1 MAKGK
6 ALNEKPHA
14 GNPHVRFDEGEV
26 ASAATPRRGS
36 LLCKNKAFL
45 PLACLVAI
53 LAGCDGTPNDG
64 MADFAKGKAAYD
76 ARDLKTAV
84 KHLTAS
90 VQVCATNFDAHVTLA
105 LANLA
110 LGDVEA
116 ADRAIKAA
124 RTVLPD
130 SAEALLVDAEVGW
143 LAKDFARA
151 KSGYSAVAN
160 AKQLPNDMR
169 SQAYSSRAVVE
180 LAENEFDQARVSL
193 WRAMRLNPRNP
204 SAWYHLGV
212 LSRDTWKF
220 DDAALQQFTIASNFL
235 DPSGAR
241 LRDVLRNVIP
251 ALRDA
256 TARSA
261 AAKPG
266 VTARNPGAA
275 AKLIGEGDELV
286 SKKQTMKALKKF
298 AAAYEADRLSFPAAF
313 NYAKLLAST
322 EKTSAG
328 VDKTLAVFAAALDAK
343 PISQEAG
350 LAAARYAM
358 YNKRWATAV
367 KILNR
372 SLAYYPDSKQMLRL
386 YVDALQKTGDSK
398 TAALYQSW
406 FKEL

>member
-1 MAKGK
+1 MKKK
-6 ALNEKPHA
+6 AI
-14 GNPHVRFDEGEV
+14 
-26 ASAATPRRGS
+26 
-36 LLCKNKAFL
+36 L
-45 PLACLVAI
+45 PLACLAAVI
-53 LAGCDGTPNDG
+53 AGCNETPNDG
-64 MADFAKGKAAYD
+64 SADFAKGKAAYD

-84 KHLTAS
+84 RHLTAS
-90 VQVCATNFDAHVTLA
+90 VQACATNFEACVTLA

-110 LGDVEA
+110 LGDVDG

-124 RTVLPD
+124 RKISPD
-130 SAEALLVDAEVGW
+130 SAEALLADAEVGW

-160 AKQLPNDMR
+160 AKHLSANLR
-169 SQAYSSRAVVE
+169 SQALSSRAVVE
-180 LAENEFDQARVSL
+180 LADNEFDQARISL
-193 WRAMRLNPRNP
+193 WRAMKLNPRNP

-220 DDAALQQFTIASNFL
+220 DDAALQQFTAASNFF
-235 DPSGAR
+235 DPSSDR

-256 TARSA
+256 AARA
-261 AAKPG
+261 GAAKPG

-275 AKLIGEGDELV
+275 AKLIGEGEELV
-286 SKKQTMKALKKF
+286 AKKQTTKALKKF
-298 AAAYEADRLSFPAAF
+298 AAAYEADRLSFPAAY
-313 NYAKLLAST
+313 NYAKLLAAT

-328 VDKTLAVFAAALDAK
+328 VDKTLQVFAAALDAK

-358 YNKRWATAV
+358 YNKRWATAA
-367 KILNR
+367 KMLNR
-372 SLAYYPDSKQMLRL
+372 SLAYYPESKPMLRL
-386 YVDALQKTGDSK
+386 YIDALQKTGDAK

-406 FKEL
+406 LKEL